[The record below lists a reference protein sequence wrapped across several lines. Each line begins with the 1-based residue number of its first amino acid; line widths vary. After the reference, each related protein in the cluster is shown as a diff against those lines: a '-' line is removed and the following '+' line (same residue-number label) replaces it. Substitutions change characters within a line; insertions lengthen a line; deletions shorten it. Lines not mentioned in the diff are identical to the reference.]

1 MRKWASVLVFI
12 LFITVERSFRLRSK
26 NYTPPPP
33 VATGLDGGAAM
44 LNISRDHF
52 ERHVAPALRV
62 IRSGRRKLYLV
73 RDIERWAEQS
83 AARTL
88 DG

>member
-1 MRKWASVLVFI
+1 MSQLFKKNTEPIPIAVGRAQASRMV
-12 LFITVERSFRLRSK
+12 SMSQ
-26 NYTPPPP
+26 
-33 VATGLDGGAAM
+33 
-44 LNISRDHF
+44 DHF

-88 DG
+88 